1 MENQK
6 KIVLFDQYCK
16 KCIHKNVPEVE
27 DPCNRCL
34 THSVNDNSHKPVNYI
49 PKEENNERT

>member
-16 KCIHKNVPEVE
+16 KCTFADTPEVK

-49 PKEENNERT
+49 PKEEKK